1 MRLSANV
8 WRRFFLAAPFFLVV
22 LFTAASCGSGGGG
35 GTSYEKTM
43 TQMTSF
49 IEEQMEKDQ
58 VTGLGIALV
67 DEDRTVWARGFGY
80 ADEAQQIPATK
91 DTLFEIGSNSKT
103 MVAALVMQLVE
114 AGRLHLNDPLEKHI
128 PNFAMKKPLGSFPS
142 PGGGVT
148 IRYMLNHHSGLPGDL
163 FNGAFAV
170 GKSDPKFNDYL
181 VAYLAGEY
189 GDFPPGFLLAYSNTA
204 YSLLA
209 DVVAAASGQS
219 FQERSQAFFRD
230 LGMDHTTFFRESAA
244 VPPHQSKGYLMG
256 QEYGPFYCN
265 IPAAGS
271 VLSSASD
278 MAKYLKMVLA
288 GGVGERNRVLSKE
301 TLSTMLTRT
310 NGSVA
315 LDGDVSVGLGWF
327 LSDDP
332 LTYAGRL
339 CWHNGGTLLM
349 MSHMEILRDHGLGVV
364 VMTNSITGA
373 AVAHDAAHK
382 ALQLALE
389 EKKGLRPPKAPD
401 PDPSPV
407 VTWTDAQLD
416 AVAGIYVTTTT
427 GYDRLVREDGG
438 LRWVENAHGAAAR
451 DGSGDVLGETG
462 RRLVPRANGWFS
474 SPDSQGE
481 QFEFVEMEGRR
492 VMISHT
498 STFKGL
504 LAERYEP
511 PADFSDAWKARRGIY
526 DLVNLREDD
535 ASRALPP
542 EYGFN
547 SFTAEFDIQDGLLVL
562 ELTQG
567 LRKGM
572 RYVIH
577 PLSDTLGYLR
587 GLGRNLGSSVQIIST
602 GAGEELQLLGLRYRK
617 R

>member
-8 WRRFFLAAPFFLVV
+8 WRRFFLAAPFLLVV
-22 LFTAASCGSGGGG
+22 LFTAASCGSSGG
-35 GTSYEKTM
+35 GTSYENTM

-142 PGGGVT
+142 PGGEVT
-148 IRYMLNHHSGLPGDL
+148 IRHMLNHHSGVPGDL

-170 GKSDPKFNDYL
+170 GKSDPAFNDYL

-230 LGMDHTTFFRESAA
+230 LGMDHTTFFRESAT

-301 TLSTMLTRT
+301 TLSAMLTRT

-373 AVAHDAAHK
+373 EVAHDVAHK

-416 AVAGIYVTTTT
+416 AVAGIYVTTT

-451 DGSGDVLGETG
+451 DGSGDVSGETG

-481 QFEFVEMEGRR
+481 QFEFAEMEGRR

-535 ASRALPP
+535 ASRALPS

-567 LRKGM
+567 VRKGM

>member
-22 LFTAASCGSGGGG
+22 LFTAASCGSSGG

-49 IEEQMEKDQ
+49 IEEQMQKDQ

-142 PGGGVT
+142 PGGEVT
-148 IRYMLNHHSGLPGDL
+148 IRHMLNHHSGLPGDL

-170 GKSDPKFNDYL
+170 GKSDPAFNDYL

-230 LGMDHTTFFRESAA
+230 LGMDHTTFFRESAT
-244 VPPHQSKGYLMG
+244 VPPNQSKGYLMG

-301 TLSTMLTRT
+301 TLSAMLTRT

-373 AVAHDAAHK
+373 EVAHDVAHK

-416 AVAGIYVTTTT
+416 AVAGIYVTTT

-451 DGSGDVLGETG
+451 DGSGDVSGETG

-481 QFEFVEMEGRR
+481 QFEFAEMEGRR

-535 ASRALPP
+535 ASRALPS

-567 LRKGM
+567 VRKGM